1 MSSFLN
7 CIQILKFLGI
17 VVAAVIMWNSFNDT
31 CYVIRNVTME
41 TNQYAKIYDLAVYSG
56 LSISTFIALLGIF
69 CLIGILKESELLLS
83 VMGIE
88 KQKSAHVGNQT
99 MFGIFSRGQAAF
111 VEKETEVK
119 LQALICFSVLFCGVV
134 QLVYWKSVYKQVVED
149 AAKDVYDFL
158 YADYMRNNSYPSK
171 QDLLNIHS
179 AFSCCGKNSTFSYYR
194 QVENETCFPDHE
206 PHKDCLQAIQT
217 QIADTI
223 AIIGVLTILLGIVT
237 VYGIIL
243 AAFFCFTT
251 CMIQIWNK
259 KGKYSLGKKH

>member
-1 MSSFLN
+1 MIGAASMKIGWLIRATKYQLLGISLV
-7 CIQILKFLGI
+7 LVFLGI

-134 QLVYWKSVYKQVVED
+134 QLVYWKSVYKQV
-149 AAKDVYDFL
+149 
-158 YADYMRNNSYPSK
+158 
-171 QDLLNIHS
+171 
-179 AFSCCGKNSTFSYYR
+179 FSCCGKNSTFSYYR

>member
-1 MSSFLN
+1 MIGAASMKIGWLIRATKYQLLGISLV
-7 CIQILKFLGI
+7 LVFLGI

-83 VMGIE
+83 V
-88 KQKSAHVGNQT
+88 
-99 MFGIFSRGQAAF
+99 
-111 VEKETEVK
+111 
-119 LQALICFSVLFCGVV
+119 ALICFSVLFCGVV